1 LGFWGRF
8 TIKKFFVMWF
18 AQAFSLIGTVVVE
31 FALAWYLTRETGSA
45 TVLAVAMLMALVPQ
59 IVLGPFIGPLVDRWD
74 RKKIMIFADLSI
86 SLVTAALV
94 LLFLTETIQI
104 WHIYVAMVLRSI
116 GQTFH
121 FPAFLASVATI
132 VPEKHLT
139 RAGGLNQMLQGIVNI
154 GAPPLGAFLMELLP
168 MQSILAIDI
177 GTAVIAVAFIL
188 PLAIPNPA
196 RTTLSA
202 KLDIIG
208 DMVQGFRYLM
218 KKRGLMMLTWIFAVV
233 GLFTGPA
240 ISLFPMLVN
249 RNLGGEVMKL
259 GWLNAAIGIGTIAAG
274 LLLGIWGGFKKRVY
288 SLITG
293 MFICGITCFMLG
305 FTSEK
310 LFYFM
315 LVNSA
320 LMGASF
326 ALIDAPYLAIMNSVV
341 VKDMQGRMF
350 TLGNSLSGIAMPLGL
365 AVAGPVAD
373 NIGIEWIYF
382 ISGGVY
388 VVLTALAMFSR
399 SFMEMEKQAPED
411 AAPPA
416 G

>member
-1 LGFWGRF
+1 LGFKGRS
-8 TIKKFFVMWF
+8 TIKKFFVIWF

-31 FALAWYLTRETGSA
+31 FALAWYLTKQTGSA
-45 TVLAVAMLMALVPQ
+45 TVLAIAMLMALVPQ

-74 RKKIMIFADLSI
+74 RKKIMIFSDLAI

-94 LLFLTETIQI
+94 VLFFTETIQI

-154 GAPPLGAFLMELLP
+154 GAPPLGAFLMEVFP

-177 GTAVIAVAFIL
+177 GTAVVAVAFIL

-208 DMVQGFRYLM
+208 DMVQGFKYLM
-218 KKRGLMMLTWIFAVV
+218 KARGLMMLTWIFAVV
-233 GLFTGPA
+233 GFFTGPA

-274 LLLGIWGGFKKRVY
+274 LLLGVWGGFKKRVY

-365 AVAGPVAD
+365 AIAGPVAD
-373 NIGIEWIYF
+373 KIGIEWIYF
-382 ISGGVY
+382 ISGAVY
-388 VVLTALAMFSR
+388 VALTALAMFSR
-399 SFMEMEKQAPED
+399 SFMEMEKHKPEN
-411 AAPPA
+411 AAPPT